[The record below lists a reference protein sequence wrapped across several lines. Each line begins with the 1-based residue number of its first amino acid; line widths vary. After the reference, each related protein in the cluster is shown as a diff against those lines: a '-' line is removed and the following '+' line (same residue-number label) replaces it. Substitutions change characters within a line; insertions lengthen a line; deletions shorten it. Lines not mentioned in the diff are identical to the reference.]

1 MNFEETHKYP
11 GDMNVYAC
19 VCCKE
24 SALMFVEAE
33 KSQYLQSAKGKHRR
47 VNDAVL
53 VQVQETPNVPVQQ
66 VPQNEFPTLD
76 ILLYLDL
83 PLIGCTSCEMP
94 GWMNHKLES
103 RLLGKISTTSDM
115 QMTPPLWTEI
125 KEELKTLL
133 MKVKEESEKA
143 G

>member
-1 MNFEETHKYP
+1 M
-11 GDMNVYAC
+11 C
-19 VCCKE
+19 VCVCVCVLRNQLLCLWRLR
-24 SALMFVEAE
+24 SPNIC
-33 KSQYLQSAKGKHRR
+33 SQQMGNRR
-47 VNDAVL
+47 VNDAVP

-66 VPQNEFPTLD
+66 VPQNEFPTLH
-76 ILLYLDL
+76 ILLYLNL

-103 RLLGKISTTSDM
+103 KLLGEISTTSDM

-133 MKVKEESEKA
+133 IKVKEESEKA